1 MVALAESAKSA
12 PGWLIGLRGAVRVFR
27 TSGPFLLCIVIFLG
41 QVILAYWPVL
51 QYPTTTLPCGKPTVG
66 VVALF
71 NAWTIWWNADR
82 VEHGL
87 AGYWDAPIFWPE
99 KGCLA
104 LSEPQPLTLLVA
116 PVVWLWGPI
125 VAYHTYFLINTWL
138 NGVFALLL
146 ARRLGMNWWIAGWCG
161 ALVVWLPLIY
171 QQPELL
177 QYVPLWP
184 ILWTWD
190 ICFRI
195 LRSSAISRVIEF
207 GIAITVSFAANLHAG
222 VFSVVLLAVGALTLA
237 LWNGR
242 KRLLFLYSGIGLG
255 LLAATPILI
264 PVMTVLSRHGSHR
277 PLETVAAL
285 SARPGDWLQVPP
297 HTLEAKLLGQ
307 RDTGRVFNP
316 GWLRVLLAG
325 VAIAGIFAK
334 RQDLDIRQASLF
346 LAVIACLAVCG
357 SLGPNVKILGFSP
370 WNYLHQS
377 VSVVSWIR
385 SPYRFA
391 YVGQLAILILSG
403 LGLNFCVHQLLTS
416 KKPNAVSPT
425 VYLVLASTLFA
436 GFALVEVLPAQ
447 PSLVLTPDLKN
458 PPDWVQYLS
467 RNREMNGPIL
477 ILDFPS
483 GKQVVEYD
491 RTVRAML
498 WQSQF
503 HLPLVNG
510 YSGFFP
516 ENWVRLSHVWRRS
529 PYSREAFELLR
540 RDGVAIL
547 VRPLGF
553 PPPPD
558 GDLSPFQLKYL
569 TTTSSGVAVY
579 RLTWDS
585 NSRPIR

>member
-1 MVALAESAKSA
+1 LFALAESAESG
-12 PGWLIGLRGAVRVFR
+12 PGWWTELRAFSTLFR
-27 TSGPFLLCIVIFLG
+27 TSGPFLLCVVIYLG
-41 QVILAYWPVL
+41 QAIVGYWPVL

-82 VEHGL
+82 VEHGF
-87 AGYWDAPIFWPE
+87 AGYWDAPVFWPE

-125 VAYHTYFLINTWL
+125 VAYHTYFLMNTWL

-195 LRSSAISRVIEF
+195 LRSPAISRVIEL
-207 GIAITVSFAANLHAG
+207 GIAIIVTFAANLHTG
-222 VFSVVLLAVGALTLA
+222 VFSVVLLAAGGLTLA
-237 LWNGR
+237 LWDAR
-242 KRLLFLYSGIGLG
+242 KRLLFLYSGVGLG

-285 SARPGDWLQVPP
+285 SARPSDWLQTPP
-297 HTLEAKLLGQ
+297 HALEGRVFGQ
-307 RDTGRVFNP
+307 QNSRRVFNP
-316 GWLRVLLAG
+316 GWLRALLAG
-325 VAIAGIFAK
+325 VAIARIFAK
-334 RQDLDIRQASLF
+334 RQDLDIRQASL
-346 LAVIACLAVCG
+346 LLTTIACLAVCG
-357 SLGPNVKILGFSP
+357 SFGPNLKIFAFSP
-370 WNYLHQS
+370 WSCLHQS
-377 VSVVSWIR
+377 VSAVSWIR

-391 YVGQLAILILSG
+391 YVAQLAILILSG
-403 LGLNFCVHQLLTS
+403 LGLNFCVYGLLAA
-416 KKPNAVSPT
+416 KKTNVVNPG
-425 VYLVLASTLFA
+425 VYRVPASVLFA
-436 GFALVEVLPAQ
+436 GFVLVEVLPAQ
-447 PSLVLTPDLKN
+447 PSLVLTPNLKN

-483 GKQVVEYD
+483 GKQVIEYD

-516 ENWVRLSHVWRRS
+516 ENWVKLSHVWRTS

-547 VRPLGF
+547 IRPPGF

-558 GDLSPFQLKYL
+558 GDLSPFQLKCL
-569 TTTSSGVAVY
+569 TTTSSGVTVY